1 MAAIVIKELN
11 RLPKDRVYTY
21 SDLELDLII
30 DYTKNSAL
38 NNIRE
43 QSDIRTDYDINA
55 IKNSIFNI
63 FTTIPGQK
71 ILNPTFGI
79 NLLYFVFTG
88 ITTSNARSLGDIV
101 LKGINKYEP
110 RVNVDNINITTD
122 IENQTYTIDMILSI
136 PTLNITGLEVKASL
150 AESGFYFN

>member
-11 RLPKDRVYTY
+11 RLPKDRIYTY
-21 SDLELDLII
+21 SDLEFDLTIN
-30 DYTKNSAL
+30 YTKNGAL

-43 QSDIRTDYDINA
+43 QSDVRADYDINA

-79 NLLYFVFTG
+79 NLLYLLFTG

-136 PTLNITGLEVKASL
+136 PTLNIVGLEVKASL

>member
-1 MAAIVIKELN
+1 MPAIVVKELN
-11 RLPKDRVYTY
+11 RLPKERVHTYT
-21 SDLELDLII
+21 DLELDLII

-43 QSDIRTDYDINA
+43 QSDIRADYDVNA

-71 ILNPTFGI
+71 ILNPTFGL

-88 ITTSNARSLGDIV
+88 ITTSNARSLGDII
-101 LKGINKYEP
+101 LKGITKYEP

-122 IENQTYTIDMILSI
+122 MENQTYIIDMILSI
-136 PTLNITGLEVKASL
+136 PTLNINGLEVKASL
-150 AESGFYFN
+150 AESGFYFD

>member
-11 RLPKDRVYTY
+11 RLPKDRVHTY

-38 NNIRE
+38 NNIKE
-43 QSDIRTDYDINA
+43 QSDVRADYDINA

-71 ILNPTFGI
+71 ILNPTFGL

-88 ITTSNARSLGDIV
+88 ITTSNARSLGDII

-122 IENQTYTIDMILSI
+122 MENQTYMIDMILSV
-136 PTLNITGLEVKASL
+136 PTLNINGLEVKASL

>member
-1 MAAIVIKELN
+1 MPAIVVKELN
-11 RLPKDRVYTY
+11 RLPKDRVNTY

-38 NNIRE
+38 NNIKE
-43 QSDIRTDYDINA
+43 QSDIRADYDINA

-71 ILNPTFGI
+71 ILNPTFGL

-88 ITTSNARSLGDIV
+88 ITTSNARSLGDII

-110 RVNVDNINITTD
+110 RVNVDNVNITTD
-122 IENQTYTIDMILSI
+122 IENQTYTIDMILSV
-136 PTLNITGLEVKASL
+136 PTLNINGLEVKASL

>member
-1 MAAIVIKELN
+1 MAAVVIKDLN
-11 RLPKDRVYTY
+11 RFPTERESAYT
-21 SDLELDLII
+21 DLELDLLI
-30 DYTKNSAL
+30 DYTKNNSL
-38 NNIRE
+38 YNISE
-43 QSDIRTDYDINA
+43 QKDIRADYDINA

-71 ILNPTFGI
+71 ILNPTFGL

-88 ITTSNARSLGDIV
+88 ITTSNARSLGDII

-110 RVNVDNINITTD
+110 RVNVDNVNITTD
-122 IENQTYTIDMILSI
+122 IENQTYTIDMILSV
-136 PTLNITGLEVKASL
+136 PTLNINGLEVKASL

>member
-11 RLPKDRVYTY
+11 RLPKERVYTY
-21 SDLELDLII
+21 TDLELDLIV

-43 QSDIRTDYDINA
+43 QSDIRTDYDVNA

-71 ILNPTFGI
+71 ILNPTFGL

-88 ITTSNARSLGDIV
+88 ITTSNARSLGDII

-110 RVNVDNINITTD
+110 RVNVDNVNITTD
-122 IENQTYTIDMILSI
+122 IENQTYTIDMILSV
-136 PTLNITGLEVKASL
+136 PTLNINGLEVKASL